1 MAKIAAIG
9 STLVRYKPCK
19 RTKTQP
25 TRPKNLRRKPY
36 RGQGKP

>member
-1 MAKIAAIG
+1 MAKTAPVG
-9 STLVRYKPCK
+9 TPKRYKPVK
-19 RTKTQP
+19 GRKSQR